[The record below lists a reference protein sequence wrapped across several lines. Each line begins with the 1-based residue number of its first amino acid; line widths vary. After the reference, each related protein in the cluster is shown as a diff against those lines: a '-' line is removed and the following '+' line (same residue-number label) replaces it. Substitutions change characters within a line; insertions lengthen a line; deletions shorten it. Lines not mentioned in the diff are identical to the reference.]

1 VAGWE
6 VRLAEV
12 AERDFR
18 SILAWSVERFGAAQA
33 RRYRDM
39 LVGALASLTGGPV
52 ALNSKAREDIAPG
65 LRSLHVGGRGRHV
78 LFFRPSG
85 DNVITVLRILHHAMD
100 VARHIPP
107 RD

>member
-1 VAGWE
+1 MAGWE

-39 LVGALASLTGGPV
+39 LVGALTGGPM

-65 LRSLHVGGRGRHV
+65 LRSLHVGGRGRHI
-78 LFFRPSG
+78 LFFRPAG
-85 DNVITVLRILHHAMD
+85 DNVIMVLRIIHDAMD
-100 VARHIPP
+100 LARHIPP